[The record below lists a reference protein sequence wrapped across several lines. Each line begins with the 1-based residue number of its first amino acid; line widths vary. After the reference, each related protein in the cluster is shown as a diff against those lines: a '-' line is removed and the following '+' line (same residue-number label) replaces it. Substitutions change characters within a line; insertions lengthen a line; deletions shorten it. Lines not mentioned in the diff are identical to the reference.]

1 MDSIGT
7 EQQMETTTA
16 VRRVAIIGTP
26 PGLGLRPTLIA
37 SSPHFHA
44 EPRPKPAEQP
54 HPRTSRRSTA
64 SVSTLAE
71 PTRVSRRGRRRILGP
86 LVPRAI
92 AGSPL

>member
-26 PGLGLRPTLIA
+26 PGLGLAPTLIA
-37 SSPHFHA
+37 SSPHFRA
-44 EPRPKPAEQP
+44 QPRPKPAEQP
-54 HPRTSRRSTA
+54 HPRDFRRSSA
-64 SVSTLAE
+64 SASTLAE
-71 PTRVSRRGRRRILGP
+71 PTRVSRRGRRRLLGA